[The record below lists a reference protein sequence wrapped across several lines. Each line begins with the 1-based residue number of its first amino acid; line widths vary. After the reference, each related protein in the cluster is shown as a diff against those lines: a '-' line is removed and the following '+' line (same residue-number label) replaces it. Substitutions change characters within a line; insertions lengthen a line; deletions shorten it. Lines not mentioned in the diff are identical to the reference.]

1 MPGEGNLRGFVGKGE
16 RGAEALAAFSSEA
29 SISRS
34 IKKLNFNIEFATFID
49 GGLFWDREK
58 NDTTELNNYF
68 TKRALGDGGF
78 GLRLKTDI
86 FEKDLYLRIDLPF
99 FIHDIEGS
107 SFDKENWVISFQR
120 SI

>member
-1 MPGEGNLRGFVGKGE
+1 LDETSNMIGSTF
-16 RGAEALAAFSSEA
+16 
-29 SISRS
+29 ISRT
-34 IKKLNFNIEFATFID
+34 LAD
-49 GGLFWDREK
+49 AGL
-58 NDTTELNNYF
+58 
-68 TKRALGDGGF
+68 